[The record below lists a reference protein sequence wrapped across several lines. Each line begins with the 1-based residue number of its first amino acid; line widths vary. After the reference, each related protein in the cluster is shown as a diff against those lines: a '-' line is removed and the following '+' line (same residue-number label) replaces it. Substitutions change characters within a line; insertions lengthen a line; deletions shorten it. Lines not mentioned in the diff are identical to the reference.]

1 MCRYQTKMQTFFQY
15 LQGDRTIWLI
25 ALLLS
30 LFSVLAVYS
39 ATGSLAFQQ
48 SGGNTE
54 YYLFKQITIVGIGL
68 LLMYGAHLI
77 NYNYYSRIA
86 QLLLYISIPL
96 LIFTLLFG
104 RDFNDA
110 QRWLKVPLLNITF
123 QTSDFAK
130 FALIMYT
137 ARVLS
142 KKREVIKDFDKGF
155 MPIIAPVVLVCFLI
169 VPANLS
175 TAAVLFFTC
184 MVLMFIGRV
193 STRHLLMTIWIGITA
208 LLLFVSIAYMT
219 GRKGRLETWKG
230 RIFNYWSGN
239 AETGEHYQV
248 QHAKMAIANGGLLRV
263 APGKSVQQNFLPQ
276 PYSDYI
282 YAIIIEEYG
291 LLGGMAIMFLYLAF
305 FYRSIKI
312 FARSPG
318 AFGAFLAVGLSI
330 SLVIQALMN
339 MAVTVDLLPVTG
351 LNLPLVSMGGTS
363 VLFSSISIGVILS
376 VSRNIEQQEKALI

>member
-1 MCRYQTKMQTFFQY
+1 MQNIFQY
-15 LQGDRTIWLI
+15 LQGDRTIWLVAI
-25 ALLLS
+25 ALS

-54 YYLFKQITIVGIGL
+54 YYLFKQVTIVGIGL

-86 QLLLYISIPL
+86 QLLIYLSIPL
-96 LIFTLLFG
+96 LMFTLAFG

-130 FALIMYT
+130 LALIMYT

-155 MPIIAPVVLVCFLI
+155 IPIIAPILVVCMLI

-193 STRHLLMTIWIGITA
+193 SMRHIFLTIWLGFTLLLM
-208 LLLFVSIAYMT
+208 FVATSYMS
-219 GRKGRLETWKG
+219 GYMGRLDTWKG
-230 RIFNYWSGN
+230 RVANFWSDN
-239 AETGEHYQV
+239 NDSGEHYQV
-248 QHAKMAIANGGLLRV
+248 QHAKMAIANGGLLRI
-263 APGKSVQQNFLPQ
+263 APGKSIQQNFLPQ

-291 LLGGMAIMFLYLAF
+291 LLGGIAIMFLYLTF

-376 VSRNIEQQEKALI
+376 VSRYIEQQETLQSGAIAIKK

>member
-1 MCRYQTKMQTFFQY
+1 MQTFFQH
-15 LQGDRTIWLI
+15 LQGDRVIWLI
-25 ALLLS
+25 ALALS

-54 YYLFKQITIVGIGL
+54 YYLFKQLVIVGIGL

-96 LIFTLLFG
+96 LMFTLFFG
-104 RDFNDA
+104 LDVNDA
-110 QRWLKVPLLNITF
+110 QRWLRVPLLNITF

-130 FALIMYT
+130 LALIMYT

-155 MPIIAPVVLVCFLI
+155 LPLILPIVLVCLLI

-175 TAAVLFFTC
+175 TAALLFFTC
-184 MVLMFIGRV
+184 VVLMFIGRV
-193 STRHLLMTIWIGITA
+193 SVRHLMFTVWIGLTI
-208 LLLFVSIAYMT
+208 LLLFVALAYFT
-219 GRKGRLETWKG
+219 GYKGRIETWKE
-230 RIFNYWSGN
+230 RMAEHWSSDGPKD
-239 AETGEHYQV
+239 EHYQV
-248 QHAKMAIANGGLLRV
+248 QHAKMAIVNGGLVRM
-263 APGKSVQQNFLPQ
+263 APGKSIQQNFLPQ

-291 LLGGMAIMFLYLAF
+291 LLGGVVIMLLYLTF

-339 MAVTVDLLPVTG
+339 MAVTVDLLPITG

-363 VLFSSISIGVILS
+363 VLFSGISIGVILS
-376 VSRNIEQQEKALI
+376 VSRHIEKQESNNPSGTVVV

>member
-1 MCRYQTKMQTFFQY
+1 MQTFFQH
-15 LQGDRTIWLI
+15 LQGDRVIWLV
-25 ALLLS
+25 ALALS

-54 YYLFKQITIVGIGL
+54 YYLFKQLVIVGIGL

-96 LIFTLLFG
+96 LMFTLFFG
-104 RDFNDA
+104 LDVNDA
-110 QRWLKVPLLNITF
+110 QRWLRVPLLNITF

-130 FALIMYT
+130 LALIMYT

-155 MPIIAPVVLVCFLI
+155 LPLILPIIVVCLLI

-175 TAAVLFFTC
+175 TAALLFFTC

-193 STRHLLMTIWIGITA
+193 SVRHLMFTVWIGLTI
-208 LLLFVSIAYMT
+208 LLLFVALAYFT
-219 GRKGRLETWKG
+219 GYKGRIETWKE
-230 RIFNYWSGN
+230 RMAEHWSSG
-239 AETGEHYQV
+239 GPKDEHYQV
-248 QHAKMAIANGGLLRV
+248 QHAKMAIVNGGLVRM
-263 APGKSVQQNFLPQ
+263 APGKSIQQNFLPQ

-291 LLGGMAIMFLYLAF
+291 LLGGVVIMLLYLVF

-363 VLFSSISIGVILS
+363 VLFSGISIGVILS
-376 VSRNIEQQEKALI
+376 VSRHIEKQESNNPSGAVVV